1 MALPP
6 TIYRATLQL
15 ADVDRGCYERLTV
28 TLARHPSETA
38 ERLVARL
45 LAYALCYEEGLAF
58 SRGISAGDE
67 PDIWRKA
74 PDGRVATWIEV
85 GLPDAERLT
94 KATRHAGRV
103 ILLACGKGLPRWT
116 EQHVAR
122 LSALDNLQVF
132 TLEPAF
138 LQALGAHL
146 ERGIAWEITI
156 TSGNIYLD
164 CGSSSLES
172 PLTWLIGAMAAN

>member
-15 ADVDRGCYERLTV
+15 ADIDRGCYQRLAV

-67 PDIWRKA
+67 PDLWSKG
-74 PDGRVATWIEV
+74 PDGRVETWIEV

-94 KATRHAGRV
+94 KACRHAGRV

-116 EQHVAR
+116 EQHRAR
-122 LSALDNLQVF
+122 LSVLDNLLVF
-132 TLEPAF
+132 TLEPTF
-138 LQALGAHL
+138 LQALGTLL

-156 TSGNIYLD
+156 TSGNVYLD
-164 CGSSSLES
+164 CGGVSLES
-172 PLTWLIGAMAAN
+172 PITLLVGEMAGH